1 MYLILPHFADT
12 FGVSP
17 LAMIVFAVP
26 LSDILSVLVTTG
38 LVTAEVKKLIALRR
52 GDYSGH
58 AVKEM

>member
-1 MYLILPHFADT
+1 
-12 FGVSP
+12 
-17 LAMIVFAVP
+17 MIVFAVP